1 MKHIWNEET
10 LIISLSG
17 HVDSSNAPDI
27 ENELRDVI
35 ADKHPENI
43 IIDAESLDYI
53 SSAGL
58 RLVLKLRK
66 GCGALSIIN
75 VNPDVYGVLEMTGF
89 TEMMDVSK
97 TYRKISVEGCEAVG
111 CGANGI
117 VYRIDNDNVV
127 KVYYNPDALDDI
139 HREREVA
146 KLALIL
152 GVPTAIS
159 YEIVRVGES
168 YGSVFELLHSKS
180 FSKILAEDPNNMD
193 WCVREYVEMLK
204 LIHSTEVPEGKLPD
218 MRETVVSWAEFMKEH
233 LPQESGDKL
242 MSLVE
247 AVPKDNHMIH
257 GDYHSKN
264 LVLQDDEVLLID
276 MDTLAVGYPVFELAS
291 IYNAYIGF
299 YELDPDGVKEFQG
312 FSYEVSCK
320 FWNRVLKA
328 YLGTEDEE
336 LVRSVEDKAR
346 IIGYTRL
353 IRRSIRRGG
362 LDDPMKLEEI
372 KHWKKELIELLDR
385 TDTLL
390 FEH

>member
-1 MKHIWNEET
+1 MKHIWNEDN
-10 LIISLSG
+10 LIINLSDR
-17 HVDSSNAPDI
+17 VDSSNASELESEYHDI
-27 ENELRDVI
+27 VG
-35 ADKHPENI
+35 DKHPNKI

-58 RLVLKLRK
+58 RLVLKIRK
-66 GCGALSIIN
+66 SCTSLSMIN
-75 VNPDVYGVLEMTGF
+75 VNPDIYSVLEMTGF

-97 TYRKISVEGCEAVG
+97 TYRRISIDGCEAVG
-111 CGANGI
+111 CGANGA

-139 HREREVA
+139 HHEREVA

-168 YGSVFELLHSKS
+168 YGSVFEFLNAKS
-180 FSKILAEDPNNMD
+180 FSKIIAEDPTRMD
-193 WCVREYVEMLK
+193 WCVREYVKMLK
-204 LIHSTEVPEGKLPD
+204 LIHGTEVPEGKLPD
-218 MRETVVSWAEFMKEH
+218 MKETVLSWAMFMKDH
-233 LPQESGDKL
+233 LPQDKGDKL
-242 MSLVE
+242 LSLVQ
-247 AVPKDNHMIH
+247 AVPKDDHMIH

-264 LVLQDDEVLLID
+264 LVVQDDEVLLID
-276 MDTLAVGYPVFELAS
+276 MDTLAVGYPIFELAS

-299 YELDPDGVKEFQG
+299 YELDPDSVEKFQG
-312 FSYEVSCK
+312 FSYDVSCE

-328 YLGTEDEE
+328 YLDTEDEE
-336 LVRSVEDKAR
+336 IIRSVEDKAR

-362 LDDPMKLEEI
+362 LDDAMKLEEI
-372 KHWKKELIELLDR
+372 EHWKKELMELLDR

-390 FEH
+390 F

>member
-233 LPQESGDKL
+233 LPQEPGDKL
-242 MSLVE
+242 MSLIE

>member
-353 IRRSIRRGG
+353 IR
-362 LDDPMKLEEI
+362 
-372 KHWKKELIELLDR
+372 
-385 TDTLL
+385 
-390 FEH
+390 

>member
-1 MKHIWNEET
+1 MKHIWNEDT

-35 ADKHPENI
+35 ADKHPESI

-66 GCGALSIIN
+66 GCSSLSIIN
-75 VNPDVYGVLEMTGF
+75 VNPDVYGILEMTGF
-89 TEMMDVSK
+89 TEMMDVTK

-159 YEIVRVGES
+159 YEIVRVGDS

-180 FSKILAEDPNNMD
+180 FSKLLAENPNNMD

-204 LIHSTEVPEGKLPD
+204 LIHGTEVPEGKLPD
-218 MRETVVSWAEFMKEH
+218 MRETVVSWAKFMKDY

-242 MSLVE
+242 LSLVE
-247 AVPKDNHMIH
+247 AVPRDNHMIH

-276 MDTLAVGYPVFELAS
+276 MDTLSVGYPLFELAS

-299 YELDPDGVKEFQG
+299 YELDPDSVEQFQG
-312 FSYEVSCK
+312 FSYEVSCE
-320 FWNRVLKA
+320 FWRRVLRA

-336 LVRSVEDKAR
+336 LARSVEDKSR